1 MRKAGSTC
9 SWVHH
14 GFSTCETEGR
24 LSISP
29 LFSITTDFLR
39 LKRLLQEEENA
50 QGALDLSI
58 PAPYTHPVSNS
69 FAQVPQTDAYR
80 CLAPT
85 PAPEA
90 YLRGA
95 LGSQKHFYCG
105 IGEAPMGALL
115 RNPGASSWGRQ
126 DAARPAP
133 RPRQQPRAPPR
144 QQPQGP
150 PPSAAASRQRPPPAA
165 RDPRRGAG
173 RAGRRAREGGR
184 ARDARPRARDADAA
198 PPLPPRRAVAEG
210 RPLPRSAAP
219 GGAELGA
226 ERPGPA
232 GPDGGGRAG
241 AAPRGAG

>member
-1 MRKAGSTC
+1 MRLAAVT
-9 SWVHH
+9 H
-14 GFSTCETEGR
+14 GYITASAPSGGVTE
-24 LSISP
+24 P
-29 LFSITTDFLR
+29 EA
-39 LKRLLQEEENA
+39 LLQRDARSSDGCAA
-50 QGALDLSI
+50 QKPPGEQL
-58 PAPYTHPVSNS
+58 
-69 FAQVPQTDAYR
+69 
-80 CLAPT
+80 
-85 PAPEA
+85 
-90 YLRGA
+90 
-95 LGSQKHFYCG
+95 
-105 IGEAPMGALL
+105 GEA
-115 RNPGASSWGRQ
+115 GRRRSHRRSRTEP
-126 DAARPAP
+126 AAAP
-133 RPRQQPRAPPR
+133 SPPR
-144 QQPQGP
+144 QPQGP

-173 RAGRRAREGGR
+173 RAGRRPREGER